1 MVWLSALT
9 TKRKIDML
17 NKKILAAAIAAAITA
32 AFVVVGAEDNST
44 DAAPAGKAA
53 SKPAGKP
60 VGKASKKAEIDV
72 ETVIALCTELGPKVC
87 RPILKE
93 AGYASPKALGEA
105 VENDEVEQ
113 EELEELYEALQ
124 ATQEEEEEEEEAEI
138 DVDTVKKAVQA
149 FAKENGK
156 AEADEILAEFDLTSV
171 RSLNKLKPEQLQEL
185 YEAVTE

>member
-1 MVWLSALT
+1 
-9 TKRKIDML
+9 ML

-32 AFVVVGAEDNST
+32 AFEVIESDDTNGA
-44 DAAPAGKAA
+44 DAPA
-53 SKPAGKP
+53 SKPAGKTSSKP
-60 VGKASKKAEIDV
+60 AGKAAKKASIDV

-124 ATQEEEEEEEEAEI
+124 ATQEEEEEEEEEEAEI